1 MRYTYAAGVL
11 FLVLAA
17 PAAAQI
23 QSRPTDLPLVTA
35 VNESWYQLREPV
47 QFAGELYYPA
57 GASTFFNGNVMV
69 RTGHYNGIP
78 LYADATVEPFSIVL
92 VPVGRGLMQPYERL
106 RRGDLAGTTGSRVP
120 SFPVRPTPDAIR
132 PPMAAV
138 SPTAPPRPTGAIS
151 VYTPAGTP
159 AAAPADVPVGGRADS
174 AAVTAI
180 VGTTGFL
187 ATPRRQDPS
196 PILSLRRPENNDG
209 VWIVFGGE
217 KWVSAGT
224 AIPLIADQFVHV
236 GEYAGFPVLAR
247 RELTQE
253 VIYLP
258 SLPGL
263 IAPYR
268 LKD

>member
-1 MRYTYAAGVL
+1 MRQMSAVVVL
-11 FLVLAA
+11 LVVFAV

-23 QSRPTDLPLVTA
+23 QSRPTDPPLVTA
-35 VNESWYQLREPV
+35 INESWYQLREPV

-57 GASTFFNGNVMV
+57 GAAVFFNGNVMV

-78 LYADATVEPFSIVL
+78 LYADTTVEPYSIVL
-92 VPVGRGLMQPYERL
+92 VPVSRGLMQPYERP
-106 RRGDLAGTTGSRVP
+106 RRGDLAGTTGSRAP
-120 SFPVRPTPDAIR
+120 SFPVRPTPDATR

-138 SPTAPPRPTGAIS
+138 SPTAPPLPTGAIS
-151 VYTPAGTP
+151 VYTPANAYVAPP
-159 AAAPADVPVGGRADS
+159 ANRPVGGGDNS
-174 AAVTAI
+174 APLI
-180 VGTTGFL
+180 VGTSGYV
-187 ATPRRQDPS
+187 ATPRRQDRA
-196 PILSLRRPENNDG
+196 PIVSMRRPENNDG
-209 VWIVFGGE
+209 VWIQFGGE

-224 AIPLIADQFVHV
+224 AIPLSAADFVRV
-236 GEYAGFPVLAR
+236 GEYAGFPVFAR

>member
-1 MRYTYAAGVL
+1 MRSMCAVVILLVVFAASV
-11 FLVLAA
+11 
-17 PAAAQI
+17 AAQI
-23 QSRPTDLPLVTA
+23 QSRPTDPPLVTA

-47 QFAGELYYPA
+47 QFAGDLYYPA
-57 GASTFFNGNVMV
+57 GASVFFNGNVMV

-92 VPVGRGLMQPYERL
+92 VPVSRGLMQPYERL

-120 SFPVRPTPDAIR
+120 SFPVRPTPDAVG

-138 SPTAPPRPTGAIS
+138 SATAPPRPTGTIG
-151 VYTPAGTP
+151 VYTPENAGRTSDAGRAP
-159 AAAPADVPVGGRADS
+159 AARQAAAPME
-174 AAVTAI
+174 I
-180 VGTTGFL
+180 VGTTGYV
-187 ATPRRQDPS
+187 ATPRPQDRI
-196 PILSLRRPENNDG
+196 PIISLRRPANNDG
-209 VWIVFGGE
+209 VWIEFGGE

-224 AIPLIADQFVHV
+224 AIPLVDGDFVHV
-236 GEYAGFPVLAR
+236 GEYAGFPVFAR

-268 LKD
+268 LKN